1 MFLFFLLS
9 FNLHSLLYV
18 NWPFETL
25 VVLHWRLLLSATRPY
40 EPSVEPLE
48 QSPGESG
55 VQLTVRCRYRGLNYR
70 RHVGREV
77 PPLTDTLSQLSGFD
91 KASDDRCF
99 LFGCSPTAQ
108 RDLLCGFI
116 VTGLLRQTYYR
127 RTTSDMQKGATE
139 SDTCDAELFKE
150 QPQKNGHF
158 LLEIV
163 SSKRKKV
170 RIYIY
175 FRYSLLTICLKS
187 YLPLNLTSNI

>member
-1 MFLFFLLS
+1 MLTGLLKPWWS
-9 FNLHSLLYV
+9 CTGGCYCQRRGSMN
-18 NWPFETL
+18 
-25 VVLHWRLLLSATRPY
+25 
-40 EPSVEPLE
+40 PSVEPPE

-108 RDLLCGFI
+108 RDLLCGLV
-116 VTGLLRQTYYR
+116 VTGLLRQTYYW

-139 SDTCDAELFKE
+139 SDTCDAELEE
-150 QPQKNGHF
+150 QPQKKNGHF
-158 LLEIV
+158 LLEIGF
-163 SSKRKKV
+163 SKREKV
-170 RIYIY
+170 GIYIQI
-175 FRYSLLTICLKS
+175 FTVNCLL
-187 YLPLNLTSNI
+187 